1 MVGGADAN
9 ERRDAGAHAGK
20 EEDERGGYVV
30 TASGVGTPID
40 DADEE
45 NYSCP
50 STWTTEEEEEEE
62 EEEKEERN

>member
-1 MVGGADAN
+1 MGSLRGRRRGPRGRDGGADAN

-45 NYSCP
+45 N
-50 STWTTEEEEEEE
+50 
-62 EEEKEERN
+62 